1 VARISRVLVAGTA
14 LIAVAVLGASA
25 TASAADEFPTA
36 YNTKTQFL
44 TDEPESGMD
53 PSCVSRRISLIAG
66 EYDWEQTLALG
77 SRSNLYLASGMY
89 TWEDCLYPDDG
100 FYVQQT
106 TLDPDNSGET
116 INLTDWV
123 ELDEGRTYT
132 WGSLLDPRF

>member
-1 VARISRVLVAGTA
+1 M
-14 LIAVAVLGASA
+14 AVLGASA

-36 YNTKTQFL
+36 YNTKTQRL
-44 TDEPESGMD
+44 TDKPESDMD

-77 SRSNLYLASGMY
+77 SRSNLYLGSGMY

-106 TLDPDNSGET
+106 SLNPDNPDWDT
-116 INLTDWV
+116 ISLTDWV
-123 ELDEGRTYT
+123 ELDEERTYT